1 MVTVIICD
9 DHEMYLQG
17 TKLLLQQNHI
27 ATVATASTGSGLLQV
42 LEKSSCDILLLDV
55 HLPDYKAADLLAA
68 IRKQYPAQKIIY
80 LTMMRGSRNV
90 HRLKDHEIQGYLL
103 KNAPVKELL
112 FAIDKVNG
120 GGTYFSNEASVIN
133 DENDYRKQ
141 ISVDES
147 KTNEILT
154 KREIEI
160 LKMICAEMTNAEI
173 AAKLF
178 LSTGTVD
185 THRKNIINKLGV
197 KNTVGLV
204 RYALKNQLLD

>member
-27 ATVATASTGSGLLQV
+27 ATAATASTGSGLLQV
-42 LEKSSCDILLLDV
+42 LEKFSCDILLLDV
-55 HLPDYKAADLLAA
+55 HLPDYKAEDLLAT

-90 HRLKDHEIQGYLL
+90 NRLKDHDIQGYLL
-103 KNAPVKELL
+103 KNAPVKEFL
-112 FAIDKVNG
+112 FAIDKVNAG
-120 GGTYFSNEASVIN
+120 GIYFSDEASVLN

>member
-1 MVTVIICD
+1 MPSVIICD

-17 TKLLLQQNHI
+17 TQLLLQQHNI
-27 ATVATASTGSGLLQV
+27 AVAATACKGSELLAVMQ
-42 LEKSSCDILLLDV
+42 SHSCDILLLDV
-55 HLPDYKAADLLAA
+55 HLPDCKAEELLAT
-68 IRKQYPAQKIIY
+68 IRSLYPAQKIIY
-80 LTMMRGSRNV
+80 LTMMRGSRNI
-90 HRLKDHEIQGYLL
+90 HRLKEYNIQGYLL

-112 FAIDKVNG
+112 FAIDKVNSG
-120 GGTYFSNEASVIN
+120 GIYFSDEALILNE
-133 DENDYRKQ
+133 DTDHRKQ
-141 ISVDES
+141 ISVDEN
-147 KTNEILT
+147 KVDEILT

-160 LKMICAEMTNAEI
+160 LKLICSEMTNADI

-185 THRKNIINKLGV
+185 THRKNIIGKLGV

>member
-1 MVTVIICD
+1 MPSVIICD

-17 TKLLLQQNHI
+17 TQLLLQQHGI
-27 ATVATASTGSGLLQV
+27 TVAATASKGSELLAAM
-42 LEKSSCDILLLDV
+42 KSHVCDILLLDV
-55 HLPDYKAADLLAA
+55 HLPDCKPEALLLE
-68 IRKQYPAQKIIY
+68 IRNLYPSQKIIY
-80 LTMMRGSRNV
+80 LTMMRGSRNI
-90 HRLKDHEIQGYLL
+90 HRLKEHNIQGYLL

-112 FAIDKVNG
+112 FAIEKVNEG
-120 GGTYFSNEASVIN
+120 GVYFSDEALILN
-133 DENDYRKQ
+133 DDNDYRKQ
-141 ISVDES
+141 ISVDEN
-147 KTNEILT
+147 KVNEILT

-160 LKMICAEMTNAEI
+160 LKLICSELTNADI

-185 THRKNIINKLGV
+185 THRKNIIGKLGV